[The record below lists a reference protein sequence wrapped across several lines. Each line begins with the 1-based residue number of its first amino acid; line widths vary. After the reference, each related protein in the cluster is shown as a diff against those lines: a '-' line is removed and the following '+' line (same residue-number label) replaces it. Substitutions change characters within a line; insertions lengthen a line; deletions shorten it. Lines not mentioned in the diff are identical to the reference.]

1 MDAMQ
6 ILVIVLSVFLAIFL
20 VSAIVLVVQLIRVTR
35 QIRMIA
41 STTQSA
47 VDRVSNLAST
57 AGKIISPA
65 FIAKFVTDQFKKY
78 KKSKSKED

>member
-1 MDAMQ
+1 MQ
-6 ILVIVLSVFLAIFL
+6 ILVIILSVFLAIFL
-20 VSAIVLVVQLIRVTR
+20 LSGIILTIQLIRVTK

-41 STTQSA
+41 TTTQSA

-78 KKSKSKED
+78 NKKSKLKED

>member
-6 ILVIVLSVFLAIFL
+6 ILVIILSFFLALFL
-20 VSAIVLVVQLIRVTR
+20 ILGIILTVQLIRVTK

-47 VDRVSNLAST
+47 VERVNNFATTATKLA
-57 AGKIISPA
+57 SPA
-65 FIAKFVTDQFKKY
+65 FLAKFVADQFKKY
-78 KKSKSKED
+78 KKK